1 MSKSLDT
8 LRTKLESLSS
18 AELRERFQAATGQRP
33 KSPNRVYQIRVI
45 LERAA
50 EAKKKPKPARDV
62 APSPAGA
69 AAAAPAPRG
78 RFAELSTTEL
88 QGHYESTIGRS
99 TKSTNRDYLIWKIR
113 EAEAGRIKIG
123 PRETIDPGE
132 KQVLPLTL
140 SKTAVEAMD
149 LAWKAHGYKSRTA
162 FLREAICE
170 RFVELNELE
179 AASFFRKH
187 ASKE

>member
-33 KSPNRVYQIRVI
+33 TSPNRVYQIRVI

-50 EAKKKPKPARDV
+50 EAKKKPKPARDA
-62 APSPAGA
+62 APSSA
-69 AAAAPAPRG
+69 AASAPRG
-78 RFAELSTTEL
+78 RFAEFSTTAL

-123 PRETIDPGE
+123 PRETLDPGE

-140 SKTAVEAMD
+140 SKNAVKAMD
-149 LAWKAHGYKSRTA
+149 RAWKTHSFKSRTA
-162 FLREAICE
+162 FLRKAICDLL
-170 RFVELNELE
+170 VELNESE
-179 AASFFRKH
+179 TAAFFRGP
-187 ASKE
+187 AAQE

>member
-18 AELRERFQAATGQRP
+18 ADLRERFQAATGERP

-45 LERAA
+45 LEHAA
-50 EAKKKPKPARDV
+50 AAKKKPKPA
-62 APSPAGA
+62 P
-69 AAAAPAPRG
+69 AAAPSAASATAPRG
-78 RFAELSTTEL
+78 RFAEFSTTAL

-123 PRETIDPGE
+123 PRETLDPGE

-140 SKTAVEAMD
+140 SKTAVVAMD

-170 RFVELNELE
+170 RLVELNELE
-179 AASFFRKH
+179 TAAFFRGP
-187 ASKE
+187 AAQE